1 MEQFADGVAL
11 DEIDRRDKDETRV
24 SVIDGQL
31 YGALHVRSGSRGM
44 MKPDESWHAYASSQD
59 VPWRV
64 DVEKLCR
71 LASLDEAIKTSPDR
85 FPDVEFVFRCAP
97 HAFTLSRPALVALTF
112 IFSASAT
119 DNLDSGPHF
128 GLTKRDSDRMFLLP
142 DFGFWSWPEPRV
154 LGWRDARRKAIEF
167 ERGLNWTAKEDKL
180 VCFVALSSP
189 PLSP

>member
-1 MEQFADGVAL
+1 M
-11 DEIDRRDKDETRV
+11 
-24 SVIDGQL
+24 
-31 YGALHVRSGSRGM
+31 
-44 MKPDESWHAYASSQD
+44 
-59 VPWRV
+59 
-64 DVEKLCR
+64 
-71 LASLDEAIKTSPDR
+71 
-85 FPDVEFVFRCAP
+85 
-97 HAFTLSRPALVALTF
+97 ALTF

-180 VCFVALSSP
+180 VCFVALSFP